1 MAGARLFL
9 ALWLTLCCALAQA
22 DVVRVRA
29 FDDIIESGVLK
40 VAMYENFPP
49 YSYQQDGQPRG
60 VDFELAQKLAEGLG
74 LKLEVL
80 WVTPDETLDDDL
92 RNFIWKGHYLRRDV
106 LADVML
112 RVPYDREFSYKRNEL
127 GELINE
133 LVVMFGPYQRERW
146 QTAYDDRRIE
156 DVPSVAVFQY
166 HPIGVEVDSVPSFYL
181 SSVFEGRLAKN
192 LHHYPSVQQAF
203 AALKEGEVDATMAM
217 RGEIEWLMAQAGDS
231 HLKLAENAYPNM
243 GKQVWDLGMAVHES
257 NRQLAYALEEV
268 LEPLILE
275 GGMESCTPSTGCI
288 TSCPACTRMWK
299 TTWPGADGGVM
310 PLRAERCAI
319 PIPLRIAVSRSRHER
334 PDLAVV
340 DRPSGA
346 GRAGGGCRPA
356 AVGDVGVP
364 PQGLAQRR
372 ALRV

>member
-22 DVVRVRA
+22 DVDRVRA

-127 GELINE
+127 GELIKE

-275 GGMESCTPSTGCI
+275 GGMEKLYAKHGLHYEL
-288 TSCPACTRMWK
+288 
-299 TTWPGADGGVM
+299 PGLYQDV
-310 PLRAERCAI
+310 END
-319 PIPLRIAVSRSRHER
+319 V
-334 PDLAVV
+334 
-340 DRPSGA
+340 A
-346 GRAGGGCRPA
+346 GR
-356 AVGDVGVP
+356 
-364 PQGLAQRR
+364 
-372 ALRV
+372 

>member
-275 GGMESCTPSTGCI
+275 GGMEKLYAKHGLHYEL
-288 TSCPACTRMWK
+288 
-299 TTWPGADGGVM
+299 PGLYQDV
-310 PLRAERCAI
+310 END
-319 PIPLRIAVSRSRHER
+319 V
-334 PDLAVV
+334 
-340 DRPSGA
+340 A
-346 GRAGGGCRPA
+346 GR
-356 AVGDVGVP
+356 
-364 PQGLAQRR
+364 
-372 ALRV
+372 

>member
-1 MAGARLFL
+1 MAGVRLFL

-217 RGEIEWLMAQAGDS
+217 RGEIEWLMAQAGES

-275 GGMESCTPSTGCI
+275 GGMEKLYAKHGLHYEL
-288 TSCPACTRMWK
+288 
-299 TTWPGADGGVM
+299 PGLYQDV
-310 PLRAERCAI
+310 END
-319 PIPLRIAVSRSRHER
+319 V
-334 PDLAVV
+334 
-340 DRPSGA
+340 A
-346 GRAGGGCRPA
+346 GR
-356 AVGDVGVP
+356 
-364 PQGLAQRR
+364 
-372 ALRV
+372 

>member
-1 MAGARLFL
+1 MNAARLLL
-9 ALWLTLCCALAQA
+9 ALWLALCAALAQA
-22 DVVRVRA
+22 ELVKVRA

-40 VAMYENFPP
+40 VAVYENFPP

-60 VDFELAQKLAEGLG
+60 VDVELAGKLAAGLG
-74 LKLEVL
+74 LELQLL

-92 RNFIWKGHYLRRDV
+92 RNFVWKGHYLRPDV

-146 QTAYDDRRIE
+146 QTAYDDRRID

-181 SSVFEGRLAKN
+181 SSVFEGRLMKN

-203 AALKEGEVDATMAM
+203 AALRHGEVDATMAM
-217 RGEIEWLMAQAGDS
+217 RGEIEWLLAQAGDE
-231 HLKLAENAYPNM
+231 HLRLAENAYPNM
-243 GKQVWDLGMAVHES
+243 GRQVWDLGMAVHES

-275 GGMESCTPSTGCI
+275 GGMAELFARYGLHYEL
-288 TSCPACTRMWK
+288 
-299 TTWPGADGGVM
+299 PGLYQDVQS
-310 PLRAERCAI
+310 E
-319 PIPLRIAVSRSRHER
+319 V
-334 PDLAVV
+334 
-340 DRPSGA
+340 A
-346 GRAGGGCRPA
+346 GR
-356 AVGDVGVP
+356 
-364 PQGLAQRR
+364 
-372 ALRV
+372 

>member
-80 WVTPDETLDDDL
+80 WVTPDETRDDDL

-275 GGMESCTPSTGCI
+275 GGMEKLYAKHGLHYEL
-288 TSCPACTRMWK
+288 
-299 TTWPGADGGVM
+299 PGLYQDV
-310 PLRAERCAI
+310 END
-319 PIPLRIAVSRSRHER
+319 V
-334 PDLAVV
+334 
-340 DRPSGA
+340 A
-346 GRAGGGCRPA
+346 GR
-356 AVGDVGVP
+356 
-364 PQGLAQRR
+364 
-372 ALRV
+372 